1 MNRII
6 GTIIIFLIT
15 IALVTTEFIINTNT
29 ASSVNDLIYKADLM
43 AIKNKKSE
51 AHKNMD
57 EALKEWDNH
66 VQSMLLFYSHQKP
79 DEIEESLHIAKSY
92 LDSGEMNM
100 FHAECKLIM
109 IRLRQ
114 FNDLEYPTIRNIL

>member
-6 GTIIIFLIT
+6 GTIIILLLT

-29 ASSVNDLIYKADLM
+29 ASSVNEKIYSADEM
-43 AIKNKKSE
+43 ASKNQISE
-51 AHKNMD
+51 AHKKMD
-57 EALKEWDNH
+57 EAMQEWDHH

-79 DEIEESLHIAKSY
+79 DEIEESLHTAKSY
-92 LDSGEMNM
+92 LDQGEISF
-100 FHAECKLIM
+100 FHAECKLII
-109 IRLRQ
+109 IRLKQ